1 MLSNT
6 IFVDATQT
14 QSQFR
19 SKDQAYRNRFTVT
32 KIVIAGDFDG
42 MGQRMPI
49 VERCASPTLSFIA
62 GNNGSLN
69 SDAGRNL
76 FVDWQCVEAFTTEE
90 VVLRDFAES
99 AAVLTRRQRRQQSGI
114 ADNP

>member
-1 MLSNT
+1 VFSDT
-6 IFVDATQT
+6 VGIDAAQT

-19 SKDQAYRNRFTVT
+19 CEDQAYCNCFTVAE
-32 KIVIAGDFDG
+32 IVIAGDFDG
-42 MGQRMPI
+42 MGQRMSI

-76 FVDWQCVEAFTTEE
+76 FVDWQCVEAFTTEA
-90 VVLRDFAES
+90 FA
-99 AAVLTRRQRRQQSGI
+99 
-114 ADNP
+114 